1 VQSIELVELTPEMPR
16 AHERLDE
23 VTGGVLRSPKV
34 HLRIDDGRNFLAMS
48 ERKFDMI
55 TADPIHPRISGVGY
69 LYSEEYYRT
78 LKRRLNPGGVVCQWM
93 PMYSI
98 SRRSFDVAFRTFAGV
113 FENASFWYVR
123 GHGLFVATE
132 QPFTIDYSRLKQRAA
147 APAVAKDL
155 ASIEIAD
162 PNIFLAHLLMGPAQ
176 IRKYLAAS
184 GDSTLNTDDNAY
196 LEYFTPFE
204 FLDKTQSIV
213 SGIEP
218 FAGFDPDLLVN
229 ITDAERA
236 EVELAWKSRHARLLT
251 ELDEP
256 LR

>member
-1 VQSIELVELTPEMPR
+1 
-16 AHERLDE
+16 
-23 VTGGVLRSPKV
+23 
-34 HLRIDDGRNFLAMS
+34 
-48 ERKFDMI
+48 
-55 TADPIHPRISGVGY
+55 
-69 LYSEEYYRT
+69 
-78 LKRRLNPGGVVCQWM
+78 
-93 PMYSI
+93 MYSI
-98 SRRSFDVAFRTFAGV
+98 SRRSFDVAFRTFSSV

-162 PNIFLAHLLMGPAQ
+162 YNTFLAHLLMGPAQ

-204 FLDKTQSIV
+204 FLDKTKSIV
-213 SGIEP
+213 IGIEP
-218 FAGFDPDLLVN
+218 FAGFDPGLLVN
-229 ITDAERA
+229 ITDVERT
-236 EVELAWKSRHARLLT
+236 EVQLAWKSRHARLLT